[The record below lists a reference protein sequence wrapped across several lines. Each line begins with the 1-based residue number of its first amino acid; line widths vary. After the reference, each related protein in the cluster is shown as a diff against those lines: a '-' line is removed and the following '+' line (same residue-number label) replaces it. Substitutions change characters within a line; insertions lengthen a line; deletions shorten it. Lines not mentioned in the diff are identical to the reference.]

1 MEGEVNYKI
10 IIFNKQQME
19 TTMPTGV
26 LTEEQGGGEKETE
39 TVTARGLIAV
49 IAPTARSTRGR
60 TNRNSP
66 TDTGNWDGAH
76 HPGKSHAQVRYSCP
90 CECLPSTLVLV
101 GVLW

>member
-39 TVTARGLIAV
+39 TAAARGLIAM
-49 IAPTARSTRGR
+49 IAPTARSTTGR
-60 TNRNSP
+60 TSRNSP
-66 TDTGNWDGAH
+66 TDTGNGDGAH
-76 HPGKSHAQVRYSCP
+76 HPGKSHAQVRYLCSR
-90 CECLPSTLVLV
+90 ECLSSTLVPV
-101 GVLW
+101 RGLW